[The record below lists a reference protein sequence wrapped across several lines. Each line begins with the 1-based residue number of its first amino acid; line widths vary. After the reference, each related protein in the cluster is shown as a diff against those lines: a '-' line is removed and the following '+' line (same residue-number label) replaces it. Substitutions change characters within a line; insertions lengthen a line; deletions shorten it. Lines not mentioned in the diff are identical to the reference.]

1 MYKYNYYITFLLYIY
16 IYVSIIIIP
25 ITLII
30 SEQINMYIRRDDY
43 IILYSTIFIRNSR
56 L

>member
-16 IYVSIIIIP
+16 MSIIIIP
-25 ITLII
+25 TTLII